1 MSSTTFDDL
10 RIAAQNA
17 ASAVSSATVA
27 IGRDGRGTGIVI
39 GPGKVL
45 TSAHNLRDR
54 TTQLRFTNGR
64 IVQATVA
71 AIDSDGDLA
80 VLDADTADAS
90 ALLWAERVPEQGDIV
105 FAASPTAD
113 GVRVSFGMVSAV
125 ARSFRG
131 PQRRL
136 ISGSVEHSAP
146 LARGASGGPLVDGDG
161 RLVGINT
168 HRVGRTFYLA
178 RPGDEVVRQRIVDL
192 AAGKSPQPRRLGVAL
207 APADVAAKLRQSV
220 GLAERTGLLVR
231 GVEANGPAAAAG
243 IREGDLLVQ
252 VGEVELTSSDVLH
265 TVLATLDGDRL
276 SLAIVRGAEE
286 LQVEVVF
293 GTAPAAAAADG
304 SDQSSGA

>member
-1 MSSTTFDDL
+1 MPSTTFDDL
-10 RIAAQNA
+10 RTAAQNA
-17 ASAVSSATVA
+17 AGTVASATVA

-54 TTQLRFTNGR
+54 TTQLRFGNGR
-64 IVQATVA
+64 TVQASVSA
-71 AIDSDGDLA
+71 VDADGDLA
-80 VLDADTADAS
+80 VLDVDTGDAS
-90 ALLWAERVPEQGDIV
+90 PLLWAERAPEQGDIV
-105 FAASPTAD
+105 FAASPTTD

-131 PQRRL
+131 PQGRL

-178 RPGDEVVRQRIVDL
+178 RPGDEAVRQRIVDL
-192 AAGKSPQPRRLGVAL
+192 ASGKSPEPRRLGVAL

-220 GLAERTGLLVR
+220 GLPARNGLLVR
-231 GVEANGPAAAAG
+231 GVEPEGSGARAG
-243 IREGDLLVQ
+243 IREGDLLVKA
-252 VGEVELTSSDVLH
+252 GDVELTSTDELHAVLS
-265 TVLATLDGDRL
+265 ALDGDRL
-276 SLAIVRGAEE
+276 TVAIVRGADE
-286 LQVEVVF
+286 LTVEVVF
-293 GTAPAAAAADG
+293 GSAAPAPSHTDAAPEP
-304 SDQSSGA
+304 

>member
-1 MSSTTFDDL
+1 MPSTTFDDL
-10 RIAAQNA
+10 RTAAQNA
-17 ASAVSSATVA
+17 AGTVASATVA

-54 TTQLRFTNGR
+54 TTQLRFGNGR
-64 IVQATVA
+64 TVQASVSA
-71 AIDSDGDLA
+71 VDADGDLA
-80 VLDADTADAS
+80 VLDVDTGDAS
-90 ALLWAERVPEQGDIV
+90 PLLWAERAPEQGDIV
-105 FAASPTAD
+105 FAASPTTD

-131 PQRRL
+131 PQGRL

-178 RPGDEVVRQRIVDL
+178 RPGDEAVRQRIVDL
-192 AAGKSPQPRRLGVAL
+192 ASGKSPEPRRLGVAL

-220 GLAERTGLLVR
+220 GLPARNGLLVR
-231 GVEANGPAAAAG
+231 GVEPEGSGARAG
-243 IREGDLLVQ
+243 IREGDLLVKA
-252 VGEVELTSSDVLH
+252 GDVELTSTDELHAVLS
-265 TVLATLDGDRL
+265 ALDGDRL
-276 SLAIVRGAEE
+276 TVAIVRGADE
-286 LQVEVVF
+286 LTVEVVF
-293 GTAPAAAAADG
+293 GSAAPAPSHTDATPEP
-304 SDQSSGA
+304 